1 MKISRKHK
9 HGAEVPTHALND
21 IMFFLLLFFLII
33 SSLAKPD
40 TRSVENPTS
49 DSSIQMSDKAINLT
63 ITDNKEY
70 YIDNEPI
77 KSEELEARLKELSST
92 EEDEAVSISIDKTLK
107 VSDIV
112 EVMNYGKKYHIRM
125 FLKTS
130 KKKA

>member
-1 MKISRKHK
+1 LKIKRKHK

-33 SSLAKPD
+33 SALAKPD

-49 DSSIQMSDKAINLT
+49 DSSLQLSEKMVNLT

-70 YIDNEPI
+70 YIDNNPI
-77 KSEELEARLKELSST
+77 KAEDLESSLQKISKEN
-92 EEDEAVSISIDKTLK
+92 EDVGVSIAIDKKLK

-112 EVMNYGKKYHIRM
+112 EVMNYGKKFHLRM

-130 KKKA
+130 KKAD